1 MVTNVI
7 QSLLF
12 KFKNGPLKPFR
23 FKVIKKMTGKKPIKI
38 LDVGCGNESFYLA
51 NKFLT
56 IRDYVGIDKVDY
68 DGEDGYSLIPN
79 LVYADLDS
87 DLDKL
92 ESLEEDFDLI
102 IMSHIIEHTNKF
114 ESYIKILLKKL
125 NTNGLI
131 YIETP
136 HPRTLNYPSAI
147 GFLNFYDDDTHVRC
161 FNEKEVLG
169 ILRKNNMNIDK
180 SGVRRDI
187 FRLVFIS
194 PIVIFLNII
203 YFIPIKR
210 KLLSAGLWDLL
221 GVAFYVIATKQKN

>member
-1 MVTNVI
+1 MVPNFL
-7 QSLLF
+7 QSFLF

-23 FKVIKKMTGKKPIKI
+23 FKVIKKATGTKLVKI

-51 NKFLT
+51 NKFLN

-68 DGEDGYSLIPN
+68 DGEDGYSSIPN
-79 LVYADLDS
+79 LVYADLDTE
-87 DLDKL
+87 LNKL

-114 ESYIKILLKKL
+114 ESYVKILIKKL

-161 FNEKEVLG
+161 FNEKEVLD
-169 ILRKNNMNIDK
+169 ILRENNMSIDK
-180 SGVRRDI
+180 SGIRRDI
-187 FRLVFIS
+187 FRLLFIS
-194 PIVIFLNII
+194 PIVIFLNLI

-210 KLLSAGLWDLL
+210 KLFSSGLWDLL
-221 GVAFYVIATKQKN
+221 GVAFYVIASKKEN